1 MLNKTV
7 ENWHVGVGSLGIITA
22 TKRRNQISHQQHSL
36 SKSNSRCTTISLLSR
51 YIMFLPAKC
60 YLYSCLNQLN
70 MKFHIWPSAS
80 STLISPFLFCI
91 IYYKKD
97 FPNWTTSKSSFNF
110 LPEASETFNY
120 LSMTIIW
127 TTHSEKHYGS
137 NETVCVHWIKK
148 MDADTWAHR
157 YGRQCS
163 TANWSTVY
171 EKMKKKT
178 HWHIEEE
185 RQ

>member
-1 MLNKTV
+1 MLDRWDNNFMLNKTV

-36 SKSNSRCTTISLLSR
+36 PKSNSRCRTISLLSR
-51 YIMFLPAKC
+51 YIMFSPAKC

-110 LPEASETFNY
+110 LPKLRRHLTTFRWQSYEQHIQKNT
-120 LSMTIIW
+120 MDQMR
-127 TTHSEKHYGS
+127 HS
-137 NETVCVHWIKK
+137 VFIK
-148 MDADTWAHR
+148 
-157 YGRQCS
+157 
-163 TANWSTVY
+163 
-171 EKMKKKT
+171 
-178 HWHIEEE
+178 
-185 RQ
+185 